1 MTRYQLPDTPED
13 IRRAKRAPIVALLFA
28 ASLCVGAMLM
38 HPSFRTALGETLLR
52 SPLHAEPVA
61 VLIVPDLIVPDEIP
75 MLVPTIAPDAV
86 DVRAC
91 AGNPE
96 CDPQYYDLG
105 AR

>member
-38 HPSFRTALGETLLR
+38 HPTFRTALGENLSR
-52 SPLHAEPVA
+52 APLHAEPIA
-61 VLIVPDLIVPDEIP
+61 VLIVPDEIP
-75 MLVPTIAPDAV
+75 MLLPTIAPDAL

-96 CDPQYYDLG
+96 CDPQYYEPG
-105 AR
+105 VR

>member
-13 IRRAKRAPIVALLFA
+13 IRRAKRAPIVAALFA
-28 ASLCVGAMLM
+28 ASLCVGAVLM
-38 HPSFRTALGETLLR
+38 HPNFRTALGETLLR

-61 VLIVPDLIVPDEIP
+61 VLIVPDEIP
-75 MLVPTIAPDAV
+75 MLLPTIASDAV

-105 AR
+105 VR

>member
-13 IRRAKRAPIVALLFA
+13 IRRAKRAPIVAALFA

-38 HPSFRTALGETLLR
+38 HPTFRTALGETLSR
-52 SPLHAEPVA
+52 APQYAEPVA
-61 VLIVPDLIVPDEIP
+61 ARIVPDEIP
-75 MLVPTIAPDAV
+75 MLLPTISPDAL

-96 CDPQYYDLG
+96 CDPGYYG
-105 AR
+105 PGVR